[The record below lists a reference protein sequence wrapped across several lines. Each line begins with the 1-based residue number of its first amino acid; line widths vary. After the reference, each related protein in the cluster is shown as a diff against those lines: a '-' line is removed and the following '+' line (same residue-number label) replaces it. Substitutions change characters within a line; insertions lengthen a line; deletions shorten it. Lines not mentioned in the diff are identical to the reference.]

1 MGLSVRI
8 IDRKQTRSVHDS
20 RPVVVHPRVMELL
33 EPIRNGD
40 LTSEIQKTAFQLKGM
55 FTYMPKW
62 FEWLPGCGRGNTIDI
77 KGEGKDKS
85 ETNSKGMNDDPPVH
99 LDLSNVKWG
108 DTEYPNLYF
117 LSRYDTEHILE
128 EGLASE
134 GETVD
139 YGISL
144 DDLVQE
150 NGVVTT
156 TLRNVDTDTTESV
169 ISRWVLGAD
178 GGRSKTRDLL
188 GYQMDRHKSGI
199 YFVIADVVFKGD
211 NIPLASH
218 APGKGGHIFFSSV
231 PMAFLP
237 LPGENA
243 YRMVGQAPPG
253 ITSKDDVTLD
263 KKFFHDFLLERT
275 GKKFDVELGPWQT
288 IVEITHGS
296 TNSYRKDN
304 VMLAGDAS
312 HVHSPIGGQ
321 GMNFGMQDVTNLLWK
336 MAWSKRIL
344 RTSSSEEDYAEAK
357 QVVDAILGTYH
368 SERHALG
375 QEMVQSIGFDSKM
388 LTIKHPFVEFFRNEL
403 LRFVLPSNTAKRNFR
418 KMGQLDLAYA
428 PSSSSLLFENTSW
441 TAYYVCSPGQ
451 RLPNIRLEDGSHLH
465 SHIDRVKH
473 TWVIL
478 NNDSS
483 NDNDKVEAPLKFS
496 SKAKIIRAMVSG
508 FENQV
513 SVPPISQKAYAA
525 SQVLLVRPD
534 QFVAGVGASTEELM
548 DELKRAGMTE
558 TALATM

>member
-1 MGLSVRI
+1 LGLSVRI

-20 RPVVVHPRVMELL
+20 RAVVVHPRVMELL
-33 EPIRNGD
+33 EPIRNGN
-40 LTSEIQKTAFQLKGM
+40 LTSEIQKTAFQLKGV
-55 FTYMPKW
+55 FAYMPKW
-62 FEWLPGCGRGNTIDI
+62 FEWLPGCGRDNTVDI
-77 KGEGKDKS
+77 KGEDKR
-85 ETNSKGMNDDPPVH
+85 ETNSKGMNDDSPVH

-117 LSRYDTEHILE
+117 LPQYDTEHILE

-139 YGISL
+139 YGNAL

-156 TLRNVDTDTTESV
+156 TIRNVDTDTTESV

-218 APGKGGHIFFSSV
+218 APGKGGHIFFPSI

-243 YRMVGQAPPG
+243 YRLAGQAPPG
-253 ITSKDDVTLD
+253 ITSKEDVALD
-263 KKFFHDFLLERT
+263 ETFFRDFLLERT
-275 GKKFDVELGPWQT
+275 GKEFDVELGPWQT
-288 IVEITHGS
+288 IFEITHGS

-321 GMNFGMQDVTNLLWK
+321 GMNLGMQDVTNLLWK
-336 MAWSKRIL
+336 LAWSKRIL
-344 RTSSSEEDYAEAK
+344 RASSSEEDYVEAK
-357 QVVDAILGTYH
+357 QVVDVILGTYH

-375 QEMVQSIGFDSKM
+375 QEMVQSIGLATKM
-388 LTIKHPFVEFFRNEL
+388 LAIKHPLIEFFRNEL
-403 LRFVLPSNTAKRNFR
+403 LRFVLPSNTAKQNFR

-441 TAYYVCSPGQ
+441 TAHYICSPGQ

-478 NNDSS
+478 NYDSD
-483 NDNDKVEAPLKFS
+483 NDNDSDKAEAPLKFS
-496 SKAKIIRAMVSG
+496 SKAKIVCAMASG

-513 SVPPISQKAYAA
+513 SVPAISEKAYAA

-534 QFVAGVGASTEELM
+534 QFVAGVGASTEALM

>member
-1 MGLSVRI
+1 LGLSVRI
-8 IDRKQTRSVHDS
+8 IDRKLTRSVHDS
-20 RPVVVHPRVMELL
+20 RAVVVHPRVMELL

-55 FTYMPKW
+55 FAYMPKW
-62 FEWLPGCGRGNTIDI
+62 FEWLPGCGRDSTVNSTSDS
-77 KGEGKDKS
+77 KGE
-85 ETNSKGMNDDPPVH
+85 NSKGRNDDPPVH

-108 DTEYPNLYF
+108 DTKYPNLYF
-117 LSRYDTEHILE
+117 LPQYDTERILE

-134 GETVD
+134 GGTVD
-139 YGISL
+139 YGIAL
-144 DDLVQE
+144 EDLAQE

-156 TLRNVDTDTTESV
+156 TLRNVDTDTTEKV
-169 ISRWVLGAD
+169 TSRWVLGAD

-188 GYQMDRHKSGI
+188 GHHMDRHKSGI

-218 APGKGGHIFFSSV
+218 APGKGGHVFLPSV

-243 YRMVGQAPPG
+243 YRLAGQAPPG

-263 KKFFHDFLLERT
+263 EKFFRDFLLERT
-275 GKKFDVELGPWQT
+275 GKKFELELGPWQT
-288 IVEITHGS
+288 IFEITHGT

-321 GMNFGMQDVTNLLWK
+321 GMNLGMQDVSNLLWK
-336 MAWSKRIL
+336 LAWSKRIL
-344 RTSSSEEDYAEAK
+344 RASSSEEDYAEAN
-357 QVVDAILGTYH
+357 QVVDAILGTYD
-368 SERHALG
+368 SERHSLG
-375 QEMVQSIGFDSKM
+375 QEMIQSIGFATKM
-388 LTIKHPFVEFFRNEL
+388 LAMKNPLVNFFRNEL
-403 LRFVLPSNTAKRNFR
+403 IRFVMPSNTAKQNFR

-428 PSSSSLLFENTSW
+428 PSSSSLLFQNKSL

-451 RLPNIRLEDGSHLH
+451 RMPNIRLEDGSHLH

-478 NNDSS
+478 NNNHNDS
-483 NDNDKVEAPLKFS
+483 DKVEAPLAFS
-496 SKAKIIRAMVSG
+496 SKAKIVRASVSG

-513 SVPPISQKAYAA
+513 SVPVISKKAYAA
-525 SQVLLVRPD
+525 PQVLLVRPD
-534 QFVAGVGASTEELM
+534 QFVAGVGASTEALL

-558 TALATM
+558 MALATM